1 VTAIRYEVWTRQESG
16 TFERKFPLRGEI
28 AASFATDLFSRA
40 TMTIPVNHPRMDDIL
55 FINQADRTSDAA
67 SVIRAYVG
75 TDPLFDFYAESI
87 ELNFTDTGD
96 RVAVV
101 EGSGRGTCF
110 DRVRV
115 RQFDWN
121 ANPSVQP
128 DHLYGVGADEMDRT
142 AIDVKLSWNFDDDNA
157 DGWKTATAI
166 SDSNPLESGAKPEI
180 STDQALSGT
189 KSLKFNP
196 DGVSGSEH
204 SGVEQTVQ
212 VDLDGRRITV
222 DVAMKSVTVGR
233 RFVAYIIP
241 DSTIDSTHHSTNGY
255 TFNGVYFVELDNVP
269 RAAAKDGN
277 PGGSTD
283 GTWQTFALD
292 VTLPQG
298 QDRMTFGV
306 IYDHHALPD
315 NGPVAYIDD
324 VVVAGDGIGLYRGG
338 QDGWVSYG
346 TMTDWALD
354 THPTTSNPAI
364 KHTGTGVDV
373 TGSGQYRDV
382 VAGRTYSYTA
392 DVYHAAGADRNYRIR
407 VRTGD
412 ANVDGTIL
420 GSTDTAV
427 VTATNTTLRQ
437 TVLIPAGIDR
447 VVADVLLL
455 DTVIDTWYLDLETV
469 AFYAGNPPELTGKI
483 LNDMLDDAGVDH
495 SGDNRTALA
504 WLARTFSDT
513 LDSAGVAW
521 DEEVEMRIRRG
532 VTYRSIIEQFENMGY
547 EFSID
552 VNPADETEWRFN
564 AYNPDGMGTDHS
576 ASDGPAVL
584 SRPGVLSAGPFLRRE
599 PVATYAMVEGD
610 ELNWNEY
617 RDTNIET
624 AWGEL
629 ETYFGSQDSLKGSLL
644 KQATEIVTSDPSE
657 SLIFSFAGHLLTP
670 VIDYDVGDL
679 IRVSVGESIYPSAVF
694 RVAAISVR
702 DSEIEPQ
709 FQVEFQPV

>member
-1 VTAIRYEVWTRQESG
+1 VTAIRYEIWTRQESG

-28 AASFATDLFSRA
+28 AASFTTDLFGRA
-40 TMTIPVNHPRMDDIL
+40 TLTLPVNHPRLDDIL
-55 FINQADRTSDAA
+55 FVDQSDRTNDTA
-67 SVIRAYVG
+67 SVIRAYIG
-75 TDPLFDFYAESI
+75 TDPIFDFYAESV
-87 ELNFTDTGD
+87 ELNFTDTGA
-96 RVAVV
+96 RVATVG
-101 EGSGRGTCF
+101 GSARGTCF

-121 ANPSVQP
+121 ASPSIQP
-128 DHLYGVGADEMDRT
+128 DHLYGIGSNELDRS
-142 AIDVKLSWNFDDDNA
+142 ALDVKLSWNFDDDNA
-157 DGWKTATAI
+157 DGWGPATAV
-166 SDSNPLESGAKPEI
+166 SGVNPLEGDANPEI
-180 STDQALSGT
+180 STDEALSGT

-196 DGVSGSEH
+196 NAVNNAEH
-204 SGVEQTVQ
+204 SGVEKTVS
-212 VDLDGRRITV
+212 VDPSGQRATV
-222 DVAMKSVTVGR
+222 DISIKSNTVSR
-233 RFVAYIIP
+233 RFTAYIIP
-241 DSTIDSTHHSTNGY
+241 DDGSGTHHSTNGY
-255 TFNGVYFVELDNVP
+255 TFNGIYFVELDNVP
-269 RAAAKDGN
+269 RAAARDGN
-277 PGGSTD
+277 PGGTTD

-292 VTLPQG
+292 ATLPAG

-306 IYDHHALPD
+306 ISDHHALPD
-315 NGPVAYIDD
+315 NGPIAYLDN
-324 VVVAGDGIGLYRGG
+324 VVVAGNGLGLSKSDSRG
-338 QDGWVSYG
+338 WMSYG
-346 TMTDWALD
+346 TFTDWLLS

-364 KHTGTGVDV
+364 EHTGTGVDV
-373 TGSGQYRDV
+373 TGSGQFVDV
-382 VAGRTYSYTA
+382 EPGRTYSFSV
-392 DVYHAAGADRNYRIR
+392 DVYHTAGVDRNFRTRI
-407 VRTGD
+407 RTGD
-412 ANVDGTIL
+412 STAEGTIL

-427 VTATNTTLRQ
+427 VTATNTTL
-437 TVLIPAGIDR
+437 TETMLIPDGVTR
-447 VVADVLLL
+447 VAVDVLLVNL
-455 DTVIDTWYLDLETV
+455 VTDTWYLDLETV
-469 AFYAGNPPELTGKI
+469 AFYAGNPPGFTGKI

-495 SGDNRTALA
+495 SGDNRTALV

-576 ASDGPAVL
+576 AADGPAIL
-584 SRPGVLSAGPFLRRE
+584 SRPGVLSVGPFLRRE
-599 PVATYAMVEGD
+599 PIATYAMVEGD
-610 ELNWNEY
+610 ELEWAEY
-617 RDTNIET
+617 RDTNMEA

-644 KQATEIVTSDPSE
+644 KQATEIIVSDPSE

-670 VIDYDVGDL
+670 VINYDIGDL
-679 IRVSVGESIYPSAVF
+679 VRVSIGESIYPSAVF